1 LQGHQTTVIDVL
13 IDPLE
18 FPFMQRAFLAAGF
31 AAVVCALVG
40 TFVVLKGLAFMG
52 DAVAHSSLAGMSVA
66 YFLGG
71 NIFWGAL
78 GWAVPASL
86 LITFISRKANLRLDA
101 SIGIIFASGFALGII
116 LMSRVTG
123 YAADLFG
130 LLFGNVLGISWAE
143 VALIGGIAAA
153 VSLVVAAFY
162 KELLFT
168 SYDATMSAAS
178 GIPVRFMQYLL
189 PVLVGVTTVASLKAV
204 GIVLVLA
211 LLVTPSATAMLLAR
225 RMPSIM
231 AYSVA
236 VGLLATV
243 LGLYLSFYADLPSG
257 PSIVLV
263 ATGLFLLAL
272 LFSPIKGVLWH
283 RNTLPSPS
291 QEPAS

>member
-1 LQGHQTTVIDVL
+1 MIDVL
-13 IDPLE
+13 IEPLE

-40 TFVVLKGLAFMG
+40 SFVVLKGLAFMG

-78 GWAVPASL
+78 GWAIPASL
-86 LITFISRKANLRLDA
+86 LITFISRRANLRLDA

-153 VSLVVAAFY
+153 VSVVIAAFY

-236 VGLLATV
+236 VGLIATV

-272 LFSPIKGVLWH
+272 LFSPVKGILWR
-283 RNTLPSPS
+283 RNYLSSAS
-291 QEPAS
+291 QEATD

>member
-1 LQGHQTTVIDVL
+1 MIDGL
-13 IDPLE
+13 IEPLE
-18 FPFMQRAFLAAGF
+18 FPFMQRAFLAAGV

-40 TFVVLKGLAFMG
+40 SFVVLKGLAFMG
-52 DAVAHSSLAGMSVA
+52 DAIAHSSLAGMSVA

-78 GWAVPASL
+78 GWAIPASL
-86 LITFISRKANLRLDA
+86 LITFISRRANLRLDA

-153 VSLVVAAFY
+153 VSLVIAAYY

-236 VGLLATV
+236 VGLIATV

-272 LFSPIKGVLWH
+272 LFSPIKGILWR
-283 RNTLPSPS
+283 RNNLSSPS
-291 QEPAS
+291 QEATG

>member
-1 LQGHQTTVIDVL
+1 
-13 IDPLE
+13 
-18 FPFMQRAFLAAGF
+18 MQRAFLAAGF

>member
-1 LQGHQTTVIDVL
+1 MIDVL

-31 AAVVCALVG
+31 ASVVCALVG

-101 SIGIIFASGFALGII
+101 CIGIIFASGFALGIV

-130 LLFGNVLGISWAE
+130 LLFGNILGISWAE

-153 VSLVVAAFY
+153 VSLVIAAFY

-178 GIPVRFMQYLL
+178 GIPVRLMQYLL

-236 VGLLATV
+236 VGLIATV

-272 LFSPIKGVLWH
+272 LFSPIKGILW
-283 RNTLPSPS
+283 RRSALPSPS
-291 QEPAS
+291 QEPAG

>member
-1 LQGHQTTVIDVL
+1 VIDVL

-272 LFSPIKGVLWH
+272 LFSPIKGVLWR

>member
-1 LQGHQTTVIDVL
+1 MIDVL
-13 IDPLE
+13 IEPLE

-40 TFVVLKGLAFMG
+40 SFVVLKGLAFMG

-78 GWAVPASL
+78 GWAIPASL
-86 LITFISRKANLRLDA
+86 LITFISRRANLRLDA

-153 VSLVVAAFY
+153 VSLVIAAFY

-225 RMPSIM
+225 RMPSIL

-236 VGLLATV
+236 VGLIATV

-272 LFSPIKGVLWH
+272 LFSPIKGILWR
-283 RNTLPSPS
+283 RNNLSSPS
-291 QEPAS
+291 QEATG

>member
-1 LQGHQTTVIDVL
+1 
-13 IDPLE
+13 
-18 FPFMQRAFLAAGF
+18 MQRAFLAAGF
-31 AAVVCALVG
+31 ASVVCALVG

-101 SIGIIFASGFALGII
+101 CIGIIFASGFALGIV

-130 LLFGNVLGISWAE
+130 LLFGNILGISWAE

-153 VSLVVAAFY
+153 VSLVIAAFY

-178 GIPVRFMQYLL
+178 GIPVRLMQYLL
-189 PVLVGVTTVASLKAV
+189 PILVGVTTVASLKAV

-236 VGLLATV
+236 VGLIATV

-272 LFSPIKGVLWH
+272 LFSPIKGILWR
-283 RNTLPSPS
+283 RNALPSPS
-291 QEPAS
+291 QEPAG

>member
-1 LQGHQTTVIDVL
+1 
-13 IDPLE
+13 
-18 FPFMQRAFLAAGF
+18 MQRAFLAAGF
-31 AAVVCALVG
+31 ASVVCALVG

-130 LLFGNVLGISWAE
+130 LLFGNILGISWAE

-153 VSLVVAAFY
+153 VSLVIAAFY

-178 GIPVRFMQYLL
+178 GIPVRLVEYLL
-189 PVLVGVTTVASLKAV
+189 PVLVGVTTVVSLKAV

-211 LLVTPSATAMLLAR
+211 LLVTPAATATLLAR
-225 RMPSIM
+225 RLPGMIAWSVTVAM
-231 AYSVA
+231 A
-236 VGLLATV
+236 ATV
-243 LGLYLSFYADLPSG
+243 SGLYLSFYAGLPSG
-257 PSIVLV
+257 PSIVVV
-263 ATGLFLLAL
+263 ATGIFLLAL
-272 LFSPIKGVLWH
+272 LFSPSKGVLW
-283 RNTLPSPS
+283 RGRRERLAAAGENGG
-291 QEPAS
+291 

>member
-1 LQGHQTTVIDVL
+1 MIDVL
-13 IDPLE
+13 IEPLE

-40 TFVVLKGLAFMG
+40 SFVVLKGLAFMG

-78 GWAVPASL
+78 GWAIPASL
-86 LITFISRKANLRLDA
+86 LITFISRRANLRLDA

-153 VSLVVAAFY
+153 VSLVIAAFY

-236 VGLLATV
+236 VGLIATV
-243 LGLYLSFYADLPSG
+243 LGLYLSFYANLPSG

-272 LFSPIKGVLWH
+272 LFSPIKGILWR
-283 RNTLPSPS
+283 RNYLSSAS
-291 QEPAS
+291 QEATD

>member
-1 LQGHQTTVIDVL
+1 MIDVL
-13 IDPLE
+13 IEPLE

-40 TFVVLKGLAFMG
+40 SFVVLKGLAFMG

-78 GWAVPASL
+78 GWAIPASL
-86 LITFISRKANLRLDA
+86 LVTFISRRANLRLDA

-153 VSLVVAAFY
+153 VSLVIAAFY

-211 LLVTPSATAMLLAR
+211 LLVTPSATAILLAR

-236 VGLLATV
+236 VGLIATV

-272 LFSPIKGVLWH
+272 LFSPIKGILWR
-283 RNTLPSPS
+283 RNNLSSPS
-291 QEPAS
+291 QEATG

>member
-1 LQGHQTTVIDVL
+1 MIDVL
-13 IDPLE
+13 IEPLE

-40 TFVVLKGLAFMG
+40 SFVVLKGLAFMG

-78 GWAVPASL
+78 GWAIPASL
-86 LITFISRKANLRLDA
+86 LITFISRRANLRLDA

-143 VALIGGIAAA
+143 VALIGGIVAA
-153 VSLVVAAFY
+153 VSLVIAAFY

-236 VGLLATV
+236 VGLIATV
-243 LGLYLSFYADLPSG
+243 LGLYLSFYANLPSG

-272 LFSPIKGVLWH
+272 LFSPIKGILWR
-283 RNTLPSPS
+283 RNNLSSPS
-291 QEPAS
+291 QEATG

>member
-1 LQGHQTTVIDVL
+1 MIDVL

>member
-1 LQGHQTTVIDVL
+1 MIDVL
-13 IDPLE
+13 IGPLE
-18 FPFMQRAFLAAGF
+18 FAFMQRALWSAVF
-31 AAVVCALVG
+31 ASVVCALVG

-52 DAVAHSSLAGMSVA
+52 DAIAHSSLAGMSVA

-101 SIGIIFASGFALGII
+101 SIGIIFASGFALGIS

-123 YAADLFG
+123 YAAALFG
-130 LLFGNVLGISWAE
+130 LLFGNILGISWAE
-143 VALIGGIAAA
+143 VALIGGISAA
-153 VSLVVAAFY
+153 VSLVIAAFY

-178 GIPVRFMQYLL
+178 GIPVRLMQYLL

-272 LFSPIKGVLWH
+272 LFSPIKGVLWR
-283 RNTLPSPS
+283 RNALPSPS
-291 QEPAS
+291 QEPAG

>member
-1 LQGHQTTVIDVL
+1 LQGHQKAVIDLL

-31 AAVVCALVG
+31 ASVVCALVG

-86 LITFISRKANLRLDA
+86 LITFISRKANIRLDA
-101 SIGIIFASGFALGII
+101 CIGIIFASGFALGIV

-130 LLFGNVLGISWAE
+130 LLFGNILGISWAE

-153 VSLVVAAFY
+153 VSLVIAAFY

-178 GIPVRFMQYLL
+178 GIPVRLMQYLL

-236 VGLLATV
+236 VGLIATV

-272 LFSPIKGVLWH
+272 LFSPIKGILWR
-283 RNTLPSPS
+283 RNALP
-291 QEPAS
+291 

>member
-1 LQGHQTTVIDVL
+1 
-13 IDPLE
+13 
-18 FPFMQRAFLAAGF
+18 MQRAFLAAGF

-153 VSLVVAAFY
+153 VSLVIAAFY

-178 GIPVRFMQYLL
+178 GIPVRLMQYLL

-231 AYSVA
+231 AYSVG

-272 LFSPIKGVLWH
+272 LFSPIKGVLWR
-283 RNTLPSPS
+283 RNALPSPS
-291 QEPAS
+291 QEPAG

>member
-1 LQGHQTTVIDVL
+1 MIDVL

-101 SIGIIFASGFALGII
+101 SIGIIFASGFALGIV

-130 LLFGNVLGISWAE
+130 LLFGNILGISWAE

-153 VSLVVAAFY
+153 VSLVIAAFY

-178 GIPVRFMQYLL
+178 GIPVRLMQYLL

-236 VGLLATV
+236 VGLIATV

-272 LFSPIKGVLWH
+272 LFSPIKGILWR
-283 RNTLPSPS
+283 RNALPSPS
-291 QEPAS
+291 QEPAG

>member
-1 LQGHQTTVIDVL
+1 MIDVL
-13 IDPLE
+13 IGPLE
-18 FPFMQRAFLAAGF
+18 FAFMQRAFLAAGF

-40 TFVVLKGLAFMG
+40 TFVVLKGMAFMG
-52 DAVAHSSLAGMSVA
+52 DAIAHSSLAGMSVA

-130 LLFGNVLGISWAE
+130 LLFGNILGISWAE
-143 VALIGGIAAA
+143 VALIGGISAA
-153 VSLVVAAFY
+153 VSLVIAAFY

-178 GIPVRFMQYLL
+178 GIPVRLMQYLL

-236 VGLLATV
+236 VGLIATV

-272 LFSPIKGVLWH
+272 LFSPIKGILW
-283 RNTLPSPS
+283 RRDALPSPS
-291 QEPAS
+291 QEPAG

>member
-1 LQGHQTTVIDVL
+1 MIDVL
-13 IDPLE
+13 IEPLE

-40 TFVVLKGLAFMG
+40 SFVVLKGLAFMG

-78 GWAVPASL
+78 GWAIPASL
-86 LITFISRKANLRLDA
+86 LITFISRRANLRLDA

-143 VALIGGIAAA
+143 VALIGGIAAT
-153 VSLVVAAFY
+153 VSLVIAAFY

-236 VGLLATV
+236 VGLIATV
-243 LGLYLSFYADLPSG
+243 LGLYLSFYANLPSG

-272 LFSPIKGVLWH
+272 LFSPIKGILWR
-283 RNTLPSPS
+283 RNNLSSPS
-291 QEPAS
+291 QEATG

>member
-1 LQGHQTTVIDVL
+1 MIDVL
-13 IDPLE
+13 IEPLE

-40 TFVVLKGLAFMG
+40 SFVVLKGLAFMG

-78 GWAVPASL
+78 GWAIPASL
-86 LITFISRKANLRLDA
+86 LITFISRRANLRLDA

-153 VSLVVAAFY
+153 VSLVIAAFY

-236 VGLLATV
+236 VGLIATV

-272 LFSPIKGVLWH
+272 LFSPVKGILWR
-283 RNTLPSPS
+283 RNNLSSPS
-291 QEPAS
+291 QEATG

>member
-1 LQGHQTTVIDVL
+1 
-13 IDPLE
+13 
-18 FPFMQRAFLAAGF
+18 MQRAFLAAGF
-31 AAVVCALVG
+31 ASVVCALVG

-52 DAVAHSSLAGMSVA
+52 DAIAHSSLAGMSVA

-130 LLFGNVLGISWAE
+130 LLFGNILGISWAE
-143 VALIGGIAAA
+143 VALIGGISAA
-153 VSLVVAAFY
+153 VSLVIAAFY

-178 GIPVRFMQYLL
+178 GIPVRLMQYLL

-272 LFSPIKGVLWH
+272 LFSPIKGVLWR
-283 RNTLPSPS
+283 RNALPSPS
-291 QEPAS
+291 QAPAG

>member
-1 LQGHQTTVIDVL
+1 MIDVL
-13 IDPLE
+13 IEPLE

-40 TFVVLKGLAFMG
+40 SFVVLKGLAFMG

-78 GWAVPASL
+78 GWAIPASL
-86 LITFISRKANLRLDA
+86 LITFISRRANLRLDA

-153 VSLVVAAFY
+153 VSLVIAAFY

-231 AYSVA
+231 AHSVA
-236 VGLLATV
+236 VGLIATV

-272 LFSPIKGVLWH
+272 LFSPIKGILWR
-283 RNTLPSPS
+283 RNNLSSPS
-291 QEPAS
+291 QEATG

>member
-1 LQGHQTTVIDVL
+1 MIDVL

-272 LFSPIKGVLWH
+272 LFSPIKGVLWR

>member
-1 LQGHQTTVIDVL
+1 MIDGL

-18 FPFMQRAFLAAGF
+18 FPFMQRAVLAAGF

-236 VGLLATV
+236 VGLLAPV

-272 LFSPIKGVLWH
+272 LFSPIKGVLWR

>member
-1 LQGHQTTVIDVL
+1 MIDIL
-13 IDPLE
+13 INPLE

-86 LITFISRKANLRLDA
+86 LITFISRRANLRLDA

-143 VALIGGIAAA
+143 VALIGGIAAG
-153 VSLVVAAFY
+153 VSLVIAAFY

-243 LGLYLSFYADLPSG
+243 MGLYLSFYADLPSG

-272 LFSPIKGVLWH
+272 LFSPIKGILW
-283 RNTLPSPS
+283 RRDTLPSPS
-291 QEPAS
+291 QDPAG

>member
-1 LQGHQTTVIDVL
+1 
-13 IDPLE
+13 
-18 FPFMQRAFLAAGF
+18 MQRAFLAAGF
-31 AAVVCALVG
+31 ASVVCALVG

-101 SIGIIFASGFALGII
+101 CIGIIFASGFALGII

-272 LFSPIKGVLWH
+272 LFSPIKGVLWR

>member
-1 LQGHQTTVIDVL
+1 
-13 IDPLE
+13 
-18 FPFMQRAFLAAGF
+18 MQRAFLAAGF
-31 AAVVCALVG
+31 ASVVCALVG

-153 VSLVVAAFY
+153 VSLVIAAFY

-178 GIPVRFMQYLL
+178 GIPVRLMQYLL

-272 LFSPIKGVLWH
+272 LFSPIKGVLWR

>member
-1 LQGHQTTVIDVL
+1 MIDVL

-272 LFSPIKGVLWH
+272 LFSPIKGVLW
-283 RNTLPSPS
+283 RRYTLPSPS

>member
-1 LQGHQTTVIDVL
+1 MIDVL

-211 LLVTPSATAMLLAR
+211 LLVTPSATAMLLTR

-272 LFSPIKGVLWH
+272 LFSPIKGVLW
-283 RNTLPSPS
+283 RRYTLPSPS

>member
-1 LQGHQTTVIDVL
+1 MIDVL

-153 VSLVVAAFY
+153 VSLVIAAFY

-178 GIPVRFMQYLL
+178 GIPVRLMQYLL

-272 LFSPIKGVLWH
+272 LFSPIKGVLWR
-283 RNTLPSPS
+283 RNTLPSPF
-291 QEPAS
+291 QEPAG

>member
-1 LQGHQTTVIDVL
+1 MIDVL

-31 AAVVCALVG
+31 ASVVCALVG

-130 LLFGNVLGISWAE
+130 LLFGNILGISWAE

-153 VSLVVAAFY
+153 VSLVIAAFY

-178 GIPVRFMQYLL
+178 GIPVRLMQYLL

-211 LLVTPSATAMLLAR
+211 LLVTPAATAMLLAR

-236 VGLLATV
+236 VGLIATV

-272 LFSPIKGVLWH
+272 LFSPIKGVLWR
-283 RNTLPSPS
+283 RNALPSPS
-291 QEPAS
+291 QEPAG

>member
-1 LQGHQTTVIDVL
+1 
-13 IDPLE
+13 
-18 FPFMQRAFLAAGF
+18 MQRAFLAAGF
-31 AAVVCALVG
+31 ASVVCALVG

-52 DAVAHSSLAGMSVA
+52 DAIAHSSLAGMSVA

-130 LLFGNVLGISWAE
+130 LLFGNILGISWAE
-143 VALIGGIAAA
+143 VALIGGISAA
-153 VSLVVAAFY
+153 VSLVIAAFY

-178 GIPVRFMQYLL
+178 GIPVRLMQYLL

-272 LFSPIKGVLWH
+272 LFSPIKGVLWR
-283 RNTLPSPS
+283 RNALPSPS
-291 QEPAS
+291 QEPAG

>member
-1 LQGHQTTVIDVL
+1 MIDVL

-31 AAVVCALVG
+31 ASVVCALVG

-153 VSLVVAAFY
+153 VSLVIAAFY

-178 GIPVRFMQYLL
+178 GIPVRLMQYLL

-236 VGLLATV
+236 VGLIATV

-272 LFSPIKGVLWH
+272 LFSPIKGVLWR
-283 RNTLPSPS
+283 RNALPSPS
-291 QEPAS
+291 QEPAG

>member
-1 LQGHQTTVIDVL
+1 MIDVL
-13 IDPLE
+13 IEPLE

-40 TFVVLKGLAFMG
+40 SFVVLKGLAFMG
-52 DAVAHSSLAGMSVA
+52 DAVAHSSLAGMSMA

-78 GWAVPASL
+78 GWAIPASL
-86 LITFISRKANLRLDA
+86 LITFISRRANLRLDA

-153 VSLVVAAFY
+153 VSLVIAAFY

-236 VGLLATV
+236 VGLIATV

-272 LFSPIKGVLWH
+272 LFSPVKGILWR
-283 RNTLPSPS
+283 RNNLSSPS
-291 QEPAS
+291 QEATG